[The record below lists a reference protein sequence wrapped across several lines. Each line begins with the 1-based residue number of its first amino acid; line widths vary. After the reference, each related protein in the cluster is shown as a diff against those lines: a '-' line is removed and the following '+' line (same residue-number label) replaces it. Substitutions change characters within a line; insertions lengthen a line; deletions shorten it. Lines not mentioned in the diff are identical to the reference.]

1 MLKSK
6 IGLLLRTS
14 KYRREYIQK
23 ELGVTANTLSNWC
36 TGKTYP
42 SIDKAF
48 ILAQLL
54 EVKVDDLYEMEKRA
68 NNETK
73 L

>member
-1 MLKSK
+1 MLKSR
-6 IGLLLRTS
+6 IGILLRTS

-23 ELGVTANTLSNWC
+23 ELGITANTLSNWC

-48 ILAQLL
+48 ILAELL
-54 EVKVDDLYEMEKRA
+54 EVKVDDLYKVEK
-68 NNETK
+68 K
-73 L
+73 G

>member
-6 IGLLLRTS
+6 IGILLRTS

-23 ELGVTANTLSNWC
+23 ELGISANTLSNWA

-42 SIDKAF
+42 TVDKAF
-48 ILAQLL
+48 RLAKLL
-54 EVKVDDLYEMEKRA
+54 GVKVDDLYEEEK
-68 NNETK
+68 
-73 L
+73 